1 MYDSISLPILSVC
14 IKKTSIM
21 SSVISLPIKTS
32 NQSLIRLCLKILIET
47 YSTQAKLLFSNPAD

>member
-21 SSVISLPIKTS
+21 ASVISLPIKTT
-32 NQSLIRLCLKILIET
+32 NQSLIRLCMKILIEA
-47 YSTQAKLLFSNPAD
+47 YSTQAKLLFSNPSD